1 MNSQEKRSLMLSMVE
16 QWEQSGM
23 SQTAFAH
30 SQRVTL
36 VKLRYWIKKHR
47 QTQQAGGFIQ
57 LSGLS
62 SCDAISIRYPNG
74 VELSLPAHAFVEI
87 KLHTKNVTR
96 LSNNFLRK
104 TTKLF
109 KSFLIFVLNL

>member
-1 MNSQEKRSLMLSMVE
+1 MNNQEKRSLMLSMVE

-47 QTQQAGGFIQ
+47 QTQQAGGFIE
-57 LSGLS
+57 LSRLS
-62 SCDAISIRYPNG
+62 SSDAISIRYPNG
-74 VELSLPAHAFVEI
+74 VELSLPAQTPVS
-87 KLHTKNVTR
+87 VVR
-96 LSNNFLRK
+96 
-104 TTKLF
+104 
-109 KSFLIFVLNL
+109 SFINY